1 MSNKIS
7 NDRNAAR
14 LRRPRRGATTVEMAI
29 VLPVFLAI
37 LFGFIEISRLSF
49 AVNTT
54 QVALIKATRELSL
67 PDSTAQ
73 DGEDAAKGYLTM
85 LGYSEDDITVTI
97 SPSTITENTPEVTMD
112 IELNM
117 QPLPYTVQR
126 SLTRSRE

>member
-1 MSNKIS
+1 MCSRKK
-7 NDRNAAR
+7 R
-14 LRRPRRGATTVEMAI
+14 LGATTVEMAV

-67 PDSTAQ
+67 PNATAEA
-73 DGEDAAKGYLTM
+73 GENAAKDYLTR
-85 LGYSEDDITVTI
+85 LGYSEEDITITI
-97 SPSTITENTPEVTMD
+97 SPSTISDNTPEITMD
-112 IELNM
+112 IDLSM
-117 QPLPYTVQR
+117 QPLPYTVHK

>member
-1 MSNKIS
+1 MSNSKIKM
-7 NDRNAAR
+7 RCRKRR
-14 LRRPRRGATTVEMAI
+14 LGATTVEMAI

-67 PDSTAQ
+67 PNATPDNGETAAT
-73 DGEDAAKGYLTM
+73 DYLTR
-85 LGYSEDDITVTI
+85 LGYAEEDISVTI
-97 SPSTITENTPEVTMD
+97 SPSTFTETTTEVTMD
-112 IELNM
+112 IQLNM
-117 QPLPYTVQR
+117 QPLPYIVHK

>member
-1 MSNKIS
+1 MPKYKRKMCSRKK
-7 NDRNAAR
+7 R
-14 LRRPRRGATTVEMAI
+14 LGATTVEMAI

-67 PDSTAQ
+67 PNATAEA
-73 DGEDAAKGYLTM
+73 GENAAKDYLTR
-85 LGYSEDDITVTI
+85 LGYSEEDITITI
-97 SPSTITENTPEVTMD
+97 SPSIISDNTPEITMD
-112 IELNM
+112 IDLSM
-117 QPLPYTVQR
+117 QPLPYTVHK